1 MGGGARDFGRAPR
14 FALRERRAAG
24 MVTDMPPAD
33 FLSNDPA
40 TLDTWAA
47 GVAAAVDLFRRARPI
62 TPYSGATP
70 QDIAALLPADPCPED
85 GMPLQRAIDAMHDVV
100 RHSIIVGLPGTAAHL
115 HCPPLIPAL
124 AAEVVLSALNQSMD
138 SFDQAP
144 AATML
149 EEQLASWLCAR
160 AGLPSTAGGTF
171 TSGGTQ
177 SNAMGLWLARDAFLA
192 ARGWPVRERGLPPD
206 AHRFALVCSEVAH
219 FTVEKSAMQLG
230 LGTDSVVKVPV
241 DDRFAMDAHALHETL
256 DRLQRD
262 GRIPL
267 AIIGTAG
274 TTDHGA
280 IDPLAAIA
288 DAAQRCGAWM
298 HVDAAYGGALLF
310 SDTRRAALA
319 GIERADS
326 IGLDFHKLLWQ
337 PVSCGVFL
345 LRDAAHYAH
354 ITTHADYLN
363 PVSHIEQGVPDLVNR
378 SLLTTRRFDALKV
391 WLTFQAIGRRR
402 LGNMIDATC
411 DLAAAVAQDV
421 ATRDDLELVH
431 APTHLTSV
439 LFRFRAGGMAGD
451 ALNHAIRDSLLAD
464 GTAVIG
470 TTRVH
475 ERACLKLTILHPD
488 AAPADFAAVIDAI
501 VERGRVLAAA
511 HAPSSSPRT

>member
-1 MGGGARDFGRAPR
+1 
-14 FALRERRAAG
+14 
-24 MVTDMPPAD
+24 MPHPA
-33 FLSNDPA
+33 FLTNDPA
-40 TLDTWAA
+40 SHEAWAGA
-47 GVAAAVDLFRRARPI
+47 IANAVALLRRSRP
-62 TPYSGATP
+62 TAPYSGADPRT
-70 QDIAALLPADPCPED
+70 IAALLPADPCPED
-85 GMPLQRAIDAMHDVV
+85 GAPDLQAIEAMDAIV

-144 AATML
+144 AATMV
-149 EEQLASWLCAR
+149 EEQLSAWLCAR
-160 AGLPSTAGGTF
+160 AGLPPTAGGTF

-177 SNAMGLWLARDAFLA
+177 SNNMGLWIARDAALA

-230 LGTDSVVKVPV
+230 LGTDSVVKVAV
-241 DDRFAMDAHALHETL
+241 DNGFAMDPVALRETVA
-256 DRLQRD
+256 RLESA
-262 GRIPL
+262 GRIPI
-267 AIIGTAG
+267 AIVGTAG

-280 IDPLAAIA
+280 IDPLTAIA
-288 DAAQRCGAWM
+288 DVAERSGTWM

-310 SDTRRAALA
+310 SDTRRDALA
-319 GIERADS
+319 GMERAQS

-345 LRDAAHYAH
+345 LRDAADYAH

-391 WLTFQAIGRRR
+391 WLTFQSIGRRR
-402 LGNMIDATC
+402 LGAMIDATC
-411 DLAAAVAQDV
+411 DLAHGVAQDV
-421 ATRDDLELVH
+421 GARPALELVH
-431 APTHLTSV
+431 APRHLTSV
-439 LFRFRAGGMAGD
+439 LFRFRAPAADSD
-451 ALNHAIRDSLLAD
+451 ALNHAIRDTLLAD

-470 TTRVH
+470 TTRV
-475 ERACLKLTILHPD
+475 RGQTCLKFTILHPEASVAEFGAVLD
-488 AAPADFAAVIDAI
+488 AVVA
-501 VERGRVLAAA
+501 RGTALRAQGRGAQTGEA
-511 HAPSSSPRT
+511 